1 MSDID
6 HGARARLDYIET
18 QLQALFPEGYIPFY
32 QSNPTG
38 LPPAV
43 IDLARSG
50 NVIAAI
56 KEYRQI
62 TGASLAE
69 AKEAVE
75 NIR

>member
-1 MSDID
+1 
-6 HGARARLDYIET
+6 
-18 QLQALFPEGYIPFY
+18 
-32 QSNPTG
+32 
-38 LPPAV
+38 V